1 MAEWRKYV
9 KDYYSEL
16 KKTNPHALLKD
27 AMKGAAKE
35 WKKRG
40 PSTKKSRKNKKG
52 GEIPPPVAP
61 VPPVV
66 VNDKGTTE
74 VKTAAPDDKPVANT
88 TVTPDPAASA
98 NTPVVTPDPAPA
110 AFGGK
115 RKTKKR
121 CRKSKKNAKKCK

>member
-9 KDYYSEL
+9 KDYYTEL

-40 PSTKKSRKNKKG
+40 PSTKKTRKNKG
-52 GEIPPPVAP
+52 GEITVAQP
-61 VPPVV
+61 AT
-66 VNDKGTTE
+66 GTSIDAQSANSAADTPANSATE
-74 VKTAAPDDKPVANT
+74 VKT
-88 TVTPDPAASA
+88 PADNSA
-98 NTPVVTPDPAPA
+98 G
-110 AFGGK
+110 GGK